1 MLLVL
6 LVADVLHPID
16 DLAIERF
23 YTNLEEMQWKWNAP
37 KDADVSR
44 ASVKLAR
51 LVRCFCC
58 SAQKP

>member
-1 MLLVL
+1 LF
-6 LVADVLHPID
+6 VAHLFHPVD
-16 DLAIERF
+16 GFAVERF
-23 YTNLEEMQWKWNAP
+23 YTNLEEMLWKWNAP

-51 LVRCFCC
+51 LVRCFCY